1 MDKEK
6 AIILVKKYAEEV
18 LKNLS
23 PEQIVLFGSYATDT
37 ARESSDLDV
46 AVIFNGFD
54 GNFWEDSTLLW
65 LLTIKTSTLIEPIL
79 LDKAQDQSG
88 FVRHILKTG
97 ITIYQR

>member
-6 AIILVKKYAEEV
+6 AIILVKEYAEEV

-23 PEQIVLFGSYATDT
+23 PEQIVLFGSYATNT
-37 ARESSDLDV
+37 FRETSDIDV

-65 LLTIKTSTLIEPIL
+65 MLTMKINTLIEPIL
-79 LDKAQDQSG
+79 LDKIHDQSG

-97 ITIYQR
+97 IIVYQK